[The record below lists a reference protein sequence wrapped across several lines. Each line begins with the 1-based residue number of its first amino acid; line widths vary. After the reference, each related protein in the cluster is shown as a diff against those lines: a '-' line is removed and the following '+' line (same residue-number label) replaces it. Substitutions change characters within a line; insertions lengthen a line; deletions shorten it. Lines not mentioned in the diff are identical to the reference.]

1 MKLSKKIKCLLFSL
15 IGIVSV
21 GVAAIASPVV
31 VLEQNRS
38 NNTVNTS
45 STQIDSTTSNKLA
58 SFSTNWEVKTKAQED
73 VESQFNQFLNY
84 DGNESSN
91 MRDITLLVINENSI
105 KNKQLMTTPFVSEF
119 ADIAFLLMGV
129 STVADSFGWIAP
141 TIFGLAS
148 LSSWIIS
155 SLMMF
160 TNN

>member
-1 MKLSKKIKCLLFSL
+1 ML
-15 IGIVSV
+15 IIFFDWNRSIA
-21 GVAAIASPVV
+21 VAAIASPVV
-31 VLEQNRS
+31 VREQNRS

-45 STQIDSTTSNKLA
+45 SIQIDSTTSNKLA

-84 DGNESSN
+84 GGNESPN
-91 MRDITLLVINENSI
+91 MRDITLLVANENSL
-105 KNKQLMTTPFVSEF
+105 KNKQLMTTPFISEF
-119 ADIAFLLMGV
+119 ADITFLLTSV
-129 STVADSFGWIAP
+129 SIVADSFGWVVP

-148 LSSWIIS
+148 LASCIIS